1 MEVLVCNPGDT
12 LVIKNKATSETFEVK
27 VDKITDERI
36 GSRVIPIINTTCGRR
51 FSEFGN
57 RIGLEGKPGEVVE
70 KLLQN

>member
-12 LVIKNKATSETFEVK
+12 LVIKNKETGETFNTRVE
-27 VDKITDERI
+27 KITDERI
-36 GSRVIPIINTTCGRR
+36 GSRVIPIINTQCGRR

-70 KLLQN
+70 KRLQN